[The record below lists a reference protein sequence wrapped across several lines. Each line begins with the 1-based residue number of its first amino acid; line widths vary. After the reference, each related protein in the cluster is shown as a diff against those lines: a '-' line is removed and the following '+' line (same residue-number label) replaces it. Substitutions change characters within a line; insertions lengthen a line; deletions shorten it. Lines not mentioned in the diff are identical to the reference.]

1 MHLNGG
7 GGGHFWKLF
16 WKVLFGTCEMSE
28 GFIFVFSFQYNH
40 RRLSGMG
47 CCLNIFTT
55 SARKFDPNK
64 TLIIN
69 LSLIFSHNRKDV
81 NILQNICNF
90 GFRTYSF
97 MFKSCHIPKEME
109 KKDQIILILAHTSL
123 LVRTGTAVIH

>member
-1 MHLNGG
+1 
-7 GGGHFWKLF
+7 
-16 WKVLFGTCEMSE
+16 
-28 GFIFVFSFQYNH
+28 
-40 RRLSGMG
+40 MG

-123 LVRTGTAVIH
+123 LGQTGTAVIH

>member
-1 MHLNGG
+1 
-7 GGGHFWKLF
+7 
-16 WKVLFGTCEMSE
+16 MSE
-28 GFIFVFSFQYNH
+28 GFIFVFSSQYSH
-40 RRLSGMG
+40 MRLSGMG

-69 LSLIFSHNRKDV
+69 LSLRFSHNWKDPDVNFNLMCV

-90 GFRTYSF
+90 GFGTYSF

-123 LVRTGTAVIH
+123 LVRTGTEVTY

>member
-1 MHLNGG
+1 
-7 GGGHFWKLF
+7 
-16 WKVLFGTCEMSE
+16 
-28 GFIFVFSFQYNH
+28 
-40 RRLSGMG
+40 MG

-69 LSLIFSHNRKDV
+69 LGLRFSHNWKDPDVNFNLMFV

-90 GFRTYSF
+90 GFGTYSF